1 MNQNEL
7 KAARNSTTV
16 LAALVSTLAHTVH
29 EGKSWVDLHEL
40 RRQFS
45 SPENVLCR
53 VYQHLWRVQSIF
65 EGGSKRSCVYMP
77 SLSVRFTQPSH
88 YRTNEL
94 ACRCRIFPTASP
106 IIKIFSS
113 RPGALRLSSY
123 YWNTGV
129 DTVQLAFLAQKLT
142 SKSAH
147 EPVAQ
152 SMGNNDIHYR
162 ADCEW
167 VQHYSVTLSLCTP
180 ATPTSAIPHSHVW
193 H

>member
-53 VYQHLWRVQSIF
+53 IYQHLWRVQSIF

-88 YRTNEL
+88 YRTDEL

-113 RPGALRLSSY
+113 CSAPCLVLLECRSRYGTTCVPGAKTDVEVRTR
-123 YWNTGV
+123 TG
-129 DTVQLAFLAQKLT
+129 
-142 SKSAH
+142 
-147 EPVAQ
+147 
-152 SMGNNDIHYR
+152 
-162 ADCEW
+162 
-167 VQHYSVTLSLCTP
+167 
-180 ATPTSAIPHSHVW
+180 SAIYGQQ
-193 H
+193 